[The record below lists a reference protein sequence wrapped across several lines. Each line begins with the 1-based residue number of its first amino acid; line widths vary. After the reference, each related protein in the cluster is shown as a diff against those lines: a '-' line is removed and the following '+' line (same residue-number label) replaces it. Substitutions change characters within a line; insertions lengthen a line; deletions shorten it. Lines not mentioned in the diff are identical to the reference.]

1 MQGMA
6 LLIAV
11 DQMILNSI
19 AKEFKTVRE
28 ISEELNLPFVRVSV
42 RIKGM
47 RKMNLVI
54 SVQSAGGVAR
64 GVKPLMYKKSVK

>member
-1 MQGMA
+1 M
-6 LLIAV
+6 IAI
-11 DQMILNSI
+11 DEMILNSI
-19 AKEFKTVRE
+19 SEDFKTVRE

-54 SVQSAGGVAR
+54 SVQSVGGVAR
-64 GVKPLMYKKSVK
+64 GVKPLMYKKSVR